1 MLGWTGLV
9 VIAATV
15 LIAAVFLIRRFVR
28 APNLALVC
36 WTAIFLYQLSRTPI
50 ESLGLVPFYFSTA
63 LAFGALGAAFGR
75 IDSRKFPTRAAYRAP
90 QPMLVRVQPLD
101 DAPRP
106 YARWRPEPGSQR
118 LRLVERKG

>member
-1 MLGWTGLV
+1 MLLG
-9 VIAATV
+9 
-15 LIAAVFLIRRFVR
+15 AVFLIRRFVR

-75 IDSRKFPTRAAYRAP
+75 VDSRKLASRPVYRMAQP
-90 QPMLVRVQPLD
+90 QLVQVRLVD
-101 DAPRP
+101 EAPRP